1 MGLERTWCYVLGGTQ
16 ELEAELGEKQAQ
28 SGSQVKVKKEKWA
41 EWFIYI
47 SGGDKR
53 YSARRPGEF
62 S

>member
-47 SGGDKR
+47 SGER
-53 YSARRPGEF
+53 
-62 S
+62 

>member
-1 MGLERTWCYVLGGTQ
+1 MLHFGRNTRAG
-16 ELEAELGEKQAQ
+16 EASPQWFSGE
-28 SGSQVKVKKEKWA
+28 SNKEKRA

-47 SGGDKR
+47 SGGDKG